1 MCELCGIYLL
11 CISRQPEAAVLKLW
25 MCTQVIDGAV
35 AKAAKAGW
43 NLGRHFDETDDEA
56 RTYLCVGIVE
66 YPIPMFS

>member
-1 MCELCGIYLL
+1 MDVHYD
-11 CISRQPEAAVLKLW
+11 
-25 MCTQVIDGAV
+25 QVIDGAV